1 MDGSHSEYA
10 WLDGQ
15 IVPWDE
21 ARIHVRTEAIMRGS
35 TVFEGLRAYWN
46 SDQEQLY
53 VFRMPEHMRRLAQS
67 MKMMRMTLPYPVDV
81 ISKAML
87 ELLVVNRVREDA
99 HTRPTVYLGEGKP
112 FGYLPDE
119 IRCGAFITAMPSP
132 TPAGVWDGISAC
144 VSTWRRLP
152 DIVMPP
158 RIKAGANYQ
167 NSRMA
172 AVEARVNGYDNAIL
186 LDESGKVSEGPG
198 ACIFLVRD
206 GIPITPPITSSI
218 LESITRATV
227 IELLAKEFNLRTVER
242 EVDRTELYVADEVFY
257 CGTAWEITPVTS
269 VDRLPVGDG
278 KVGRITKDLQSC
290 YFDVAR
296 GRNQAYGEWLTPVY

>member
-1 MDGSHSEYA
+1 MDRSYPEYA

-15 IVPWDE
+15 MVPWDE
-21 ARIHVRTEAIMRGS
+21 ARIHIHTEAIMRGT

-53 VFRMPEHMRRLAQS
+53 LFRLPEHMRRLAQS
-67 MKMMRMTLPYPVDV
+67 MKMMRMTLPYSVDV
-81 ISKAML
+81 MSKALL
-87 ELLVVNRVREDA
+87 ELLVVNRVREDVHA
-99 HTRPTVYLGEGKP
+99 RPTVYLGEGKP
-112 FGYLPDE
+112 FGYLPGE
-119 IRCGAFITAMPSP
+119 IRCGAFITAVPSP
-132 TPAGVWDGISAC
+132 TLKRVWDGISAC

-172 AVEARVNGYDNAIL
+172 IVEAQVNGYDNAIL
-186 LDESGKVSEGPG
+186 LDERGKVTEGPG

-206 GIPITPPITSSI
+206 GIPITPPITGSI

-227 IELLAKEFNLRTVER
+227 IELLARELSLRTVER

-278 KVGRITKDLQSC
+278 KVGPITEDLQSR
-290 YFDVAR
+290 YFDVVR
-296 GRNQAYGEWLTPVY
+296 GVNQTYSEWLTPVC